1 MIRFIIPAYN
11 AEKTIYECLTSILA
25 QEYEKEV
32 IVVDNGSSDRTNEI
46 IKEFPVKYI
55 YEPIKGPSAARNR
68 GLAEAGNFQYIAF
81 VDSDAVLPA
90 DWAIN
95 AIILLEISSDIAGV
109 GGPGKSIIKNSIS
122 ETFDYL
128 LYNRASGERDRSVMS
143 LATMDVMYKPDCI
156 KGVVFNESLMA
167 AEDPDFNFRII
178 KKGYKLIYSN
188 KLWVFH
194 YNPTEIQH
202 VIKKWFSY
210 GKFYPKPYFLNRK
223 LANFGLWARIL
234 YLPLVI
240 SACLISIFLKNYIPL
255 ILIVISFPLIYFWLG
270 LKVGIFNFYKLLM
283 FVLVHSL
290 KQFAQ
295 ILGIWWGFVLNAV
308 NFKKWNKSKLNYS

>member
-11 AEKTIYECLTSILA
+11 AEKTIYNCITSILA

-46 IKEFPVKYI
+46 IKKFPVKYI

-68 GLAEAGNFQYIAF
+68 GLAEIGNFQYIAF
-81 VDSDAVLPA
+81 IDSDVELPA
-90 DWAIN
+90 DWAKI
-95 AIILLEISSDIAGV
+95 AIGLLENYSDAAGV

-122 ETFDYL
+122 DTFDFL
-128 LYNRASGERDRSVMS
+128 LYNRISGEKDTPVMS

-156 KGVVFNESLMA
+156 KGLLFNERLMA

-178 KKGYKLIYSN
+178 NIGYKLIYSN

-194 YNPTEIQH
+194 HNPTKIKQ
-202 VIKKWFSY
+202 VIKKWFFY
-210 GKFYPKPYFLNRK
+210 GKFYPFPYFLNRQWV
-223 LANFGLWARIL
+223 NFGLWARIL

-240 SACLISIFLKNYIPL
+240 LSCLINILMKNSIPL
-255 ILIVISFPLIYFWLG
+255 ILILLSFPLIYFWLG
-270 LKVGIFNFYKLLM
+270 LKVGVFNLYKLMM

-290 KQFAQ
+290 KQLAQ
-295 ILGIWWGFVLNAV
+295 ILGIWWGFVLNTI
-308 NFKKWNKSKLNYS
+308 NL